1 MIDKTDFQAIEERM
15 EQLAAAIVLTL
26 LASSIL
32 GFVFFLSELP

>member
-15 EQLAAAIVLTL
+15 EQLATAIVLTL

-32 GFVFFLSELP
+32 GFVFLLSELP